1 MQPTA
6 KIRSSTIKRLVSAN
20 SLTPASFVSATC
32 FIARNNMPF
41 NLDKDI
47 TLIHDFRPFHLH
59 NGGVVWNMCT
69 VLENEEQIMLQKNI
83 EKDKRE
89 KRIKG
94 RKHKERKNDRY

>member
-1 MQPTA
+1 
-6 KIRSSTIKRLVSAN
+6 
-20 SLTPASFVSATC
+20 
-32 FIARNNMPF
+32 
-41 NLDKDI
+41 
-47 TLIHDFRPFHLH
+47 
-59 NGGVVWNMCT
+59 MCT